1 MTVEAN
7 TSVNL
12 SLKYSFIFIIIQKS
26 VTSST
31 RDILALIKIERDL
44 IWTVML
50 IEIMG
55 WYVAFGTL

>member
-12 SLKYSFIFIIIQKS
+12 SLKYYFIFIIIQKS